1 MGPRSFT
8 THTSEA
14 IAAPL
19 FRISVEPEDLNGL
32 RDPCRLRVDKITT
45 IPKERL
51 CGQFGRLAR
60 VITTVGLLL
69 GASLVLNGC
78 DSSDPTVPDRV
89 DAFRILVFSKTIGYR
104 HTSIESG
111 QSLFR
116 ELGETEGFGVDVTEN
131 PGEFSSDNLSD
142 YAVVVFLSTSE
153 DVLNETQQAAFQAY
167 IRAGGGFVGVHSA
180 TDTEYGWP
188 WYGELV
194 GAYFF
199 GHPLIQDAAI
209 VVEDAT
215 HPSTR
220 HLPAEWLRRDEW
232 YNFDRNPRAVQV
244 LLTLREETY
253 EGGLMG
259 EDHPI
264 AWYHEYDGG
273 RAWYTAGG
281 HTEESYEEPLFAE
294 HLLGGVM
301 WAAGEEG

>member
-1 MGPRSFT
+1 MGRS
-8 THTSEA
+8 A
-14 IAAPL
+14 RVLA
-19 FRISVEPEDLNGL
+19 
-32 RDPCRLRVDKITT
+32 RLITT
-45 IPKERL
+45 Y
-51 CGQFGRLAR
+51 
-60 VITTVGLLL
+60 GLLL
-69 GASLVLNGC
+69 GVSFVPSGC
-78 DSSDPTVPDRV
+78 DSPDPTVPDGD
-89 DAFRILVFSKTIGYR
+89 DAFRILVFSRTTGFR

-116 ELGETEGFGVDVTEN
+116 ELADAEGFGVDVTED
-131 PGEFSSDNLSD
+131 PSEFAGDNLSR
-142 YAVVVFLSTSE
+142 YAVVVFLNTSE
-153 DVLNETQQAAFQAY
+153 DVLNETQQAAFQGY

-180 TDTEYGWP
+180 TDTEYGWA

-199 GHPLIQDAAI
+199 GHPPIQEAAI

-215 HPSTR
+215 HSSTR
-220 HLPAEWLRRDEW
+220 HLPVEWLRRDEW
-232 YNFDRNPRAVQV
+232 YNFNQNPRGSVQV

-253 EGGLMG
+253 EGGQMG

-264 AWYHEYDGG
+264 AWYHEFDGG

-281 HTEESYEEPLFAE
+281 HTEESYAEPLFAE